1 MSRFPC
7 CSRTVIVVVTAL
19 LAGAPLLA
27 QAHAGAAAAS
37 AGAAFLHPFGG
48 LDHLLAM
55 LGVGALAATQAG
67 RARWG
72 LPAAFLLALT
82 LAALRAAHGHA
93 LPAGETMI
101 AGSVLGLGLL
111 LAAEVRLAP
120 AVATALCA
128 AFAFGH
134 GHAHGVELL
143 HAPAPEGAVLGGFVA
158 ATALLHL
165 VGYGLFAR
173 LHAAPRW
180 RRGLGWATAGAG
192 LVLVVATA

>member
-1 MSRFPC
+1 MSTF
-7 CSRTVIVVVTAL
+7 SRRSRPFVLTTL

-27 QAHAGAAAAS
+27 WAHAGAAVS
-37 AGAAFLHPFGG
+37 AGTAFLHPFGG

-55 LGVGALAATQAG
+55 LGIGALAAAQAG
-67 RARWG
+67 YVRWM
-72 LPAAFLLALT
+72 LPAAFLLT
-82 LAALRAAHGHA
+82 MTAAAIHAAHGHA

-120 AVATALCA
+120 AVAIALCA
-128 AFAFGH
+128 AFAVGH

-143 HAPAPEGAVLGGFVA
+143 RDAASGGGVLGGFVM

-165 VGYGLFAR
+165 AGYGLFAR
-173 LHAAPRW
+173 LRATPGW
-180 RRGLGWATAGAG
+180 RRGLGWVTAGTGLALMIATA
-192 LVLVVATA
+192 